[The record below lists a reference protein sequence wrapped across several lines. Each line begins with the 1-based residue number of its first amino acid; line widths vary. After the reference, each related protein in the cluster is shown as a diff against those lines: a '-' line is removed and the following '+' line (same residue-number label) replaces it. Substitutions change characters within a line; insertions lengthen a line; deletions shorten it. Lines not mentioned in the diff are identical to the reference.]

1 MQNEV
6 SQKITV
12 DSESLIRRYER
23 EIRDLKLELAMH
35 DTLVG
40 RGRISYEPYTLEEQ
54 FEEQKRAARFLNN
67 EIEDIEIQ
75 SIRQVKELFF
85 QFKNL
90 YHSAQARIQGP
101 CSCQG
106 KTPKSEKRDNPSEK
120 DDQSVEQKENKQ
132 RGVGTLNH
140 QFGFSLGNA
149 HPNSRPAL
157 PLEDSLLIKNNG
169 ALRGRQAP
177 RPNMDMVK
185 QLVQKKSLFNYDDIG
200 TEGRTEGPIPDRLET
215 YEKRELF
222 EHFKRSQGREMV
234 LDVKNQTL
242 LLKRTRSE
250 LDVCIQNC
258 NDLKGK
264 IDDLLRQ
271 AKGGESAHPK
281 KQNSEE
287 EYNLQIRVKQLKK
300 EHSES
305 LRNYRELK
313 KIFKIE
319 EKKLLGVKKV
329 LIRGFETSL
338 RGNTGRGGG
347 LEGSQDLSQ
356 MDSQEQT
363 YVKAKQK
370 FETLRRLRKLD
381 RFN

>member
-1 MQNEV
+1 M
-6 SQKITV
+6 SQKVTV

-54 FEEQKRAARFLNN
+54 FEEQKRASRFLNN

-90 YHSAQARIQGP
+90 YHSALVRNQGQ
-101 CSCQG
+101 SSNQI
-106 KTPKSEKRDNPSEK
+106 KAPKSEDGETISQKDN
-120 DDQSVEQKENKQ
+120 QSIDQKENQIK
-132 RGVGTLNH
+132 GVGTLNH

-149 HPNSRPAL
+149 HPNSKPAN
-157 PLEDSLLIKNNG
+157 PLEDSLLIKKNANFNKKKNTKQTN
-169 ALRGRQAP
+169 AF
-177 RPNMDMVK
+177 K
-185 QLVQKKSLFNYDDIG
+185 QLVQKKSLFNYDDID
-200 TEGRTEGPIPDRLET
+200 TEGKNDIQNGQRLDT
-215 YEKRELF
+215 LEKKELF
-222 EHFKRSQGREMV
+222 EHFKKRQGREMV
-234 LDVKNQTL
+234 LDVKNQTI
-242 LLKRTRSE
+242 LLKRTRNE

-258 NDLKGK
+258 NDLKEK
-264 IDDLLRQ
+264 IDNLL
-271 AKGGESAHPK
+271 KMTKSTDPKTGK

-287 EYNLQIRVKQLKK
+287 EYNLQIRVKQFKK

-305 LRNYRELK
+305 LKNYRELK
-313 KIFKIE
+313 KTFKLE
-319 EKKLLGVKKV
+319 EKKLLRLKKV
-329 LIRGFETSL
+329 LIREFESAL
-338 RGNTGRGGG
+338 RNGVGQGNAIG
-347 LEGSQDLSQ
+347 ESEELSQ

-370 FETLRRLRKLD
+370 FETLRRLKKMD
-381 RFN
+381 RYN